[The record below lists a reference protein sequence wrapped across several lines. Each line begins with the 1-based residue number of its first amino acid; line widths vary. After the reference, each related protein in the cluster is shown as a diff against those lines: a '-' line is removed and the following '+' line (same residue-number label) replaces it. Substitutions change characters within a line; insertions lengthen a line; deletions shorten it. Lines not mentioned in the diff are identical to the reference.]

1 MKGIGPVEV
10 GLVPD
15 VLVRIGIRQLLRR
28 RLRDL
33 ALDDREAADSMQ
45 REFRAARRASPIVE
59 TTS

>member
-1 MKGIGPVEV
+1 MKGIGLVEV

-45 REFRAARRASPIVE
+45 REFRAERRASPIVE